1 MQGNVADRLK
11 EILSNAKWTHERL
24 AQELNVPV
32 RTIYTWVNN
41 KATPRDAN
49 LDKITAL
56 YLDIVG
62 RTDVTD
68 ELLAQTKANALS
80 KHMDVRELVTNKEL
94 LDLITLYLTYHTN
107 SIEGS
112 TMTVDDVRT
121 VLDDDMAVLPNRTV
135 KEQLEARNHRSAL
148 DYLINELATKGDNFK
163 WTIDLVLQTHLRLMN
178 GIISDAGMFR
188 QYGVRIIG
196 ASTPRVNP
204 ASVPAKMM
212 ELIEVMNTPTDDLIA
227 QLAKTHATYEL
238 IHPFGDGNGRTGRLF
253 MFIQA
258 LQYHTTPPLV
268 IKERKRAYYRY
279 LDKADKTQ
287 DYRLLELFIAESIV
301 LADELISSGGR

>member
-1 MQGNVADRLK
+1 MHSNVADQLK
-11 EILSNAKWTHERL
+11 EILSNAKWTQEQL
-24 AQELNVPV
+24 AQKLNVPA
-32 RTIYTWVNN
+32 RTIYTWINN
-41 KATPRDAN
+41 KSTPRDAN
-49 LDKITAL
+49 LNRIAAL

-62 RTDVTD
+62 RTAVTD
-68 ELLAQTKANALS
+68 EILAKAKTEALS
-80 KHMDVRELVTNKEL
+80 CHMDVRELVSNREL

-135 KEQLEARNHRSAL
+135 REQLEARNHRAAL
-148 DYLINELATKGDNFK
+148 GYLINELATKGDHFQ
-163 WTIDLVLQTHLRLMN
+163 WTLDIILQTHLRLMN
-178 GIISDAGMFR
+178 GIVSDAGRFR
-188 QYGVRIIG
+188 QYSVRIIG

-204 ASVPAKMM
+204 ASVPIKMA
-212 ELIEVMNTPTDDLIA
+212 ELVSIMNEPTDDLVH
-227 QLAKTHATYEL
+227 QLAQTHAMYEL

-258 LQYHTTPPLV
+258 LKQRVVPPLV
-268 IKERKRAYYRY
+268 LKERKRAYYRY
-279 LDKADKTQ
+279 LDKADQTQ

-301 LADELISSGGR
+301 SADQLIAKGDR